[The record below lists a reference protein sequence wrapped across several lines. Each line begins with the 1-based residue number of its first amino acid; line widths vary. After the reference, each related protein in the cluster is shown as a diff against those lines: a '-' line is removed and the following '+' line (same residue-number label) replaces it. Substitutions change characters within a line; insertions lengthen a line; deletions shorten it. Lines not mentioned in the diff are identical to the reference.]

1 MQIILEG
8 NSFKF
13 NEKHF
18 VQTHSIAMGTK
29 MALASSVLFMAG
41 FENNY

>member
-1 MQIILEG
+1 MRLILRE

-18 VQTHSIAMGTK
+18 LQSHGIAMGTK
-29 MALASSVLFMAG
+29 LADMK
-41 FENNY
+41 